1 MHVCVYNSRDKR
13 QHAKSKLSLYFVRAL
28 CAIFH
33 FIALKKFKMN
43 CVVAL
48 SNKQDRRNKQ
58 EKYKEFSVAA
68 DSLFP
73 LLAFPKDRQTLHSRF
88 TYSAHPLKLCAH
100 SLSQRNFVTDL
111 FSPYRVATSVM
122 SWAAEALNGQQ
133 QTAIPAPHPLPA
145 P

>member
-43 CVVAL
+43 CIVAL

-58 EKYKEFSVAA
+58 ERYKESV
-68 DSLFP
+68 L
-73 LLAFPKDRQTLHSRF
+73 RCSRF
-88 TYSAHPLKLCAH
+88 P
-100 SLSQRNFVTDL
+100 
-111 FSPYRVATSVM
+111 
-122 SWAAEALNGQQ
+122 
-133 QTAIPAPHPLPA
+133 IPITGFP
-145 P
+145 